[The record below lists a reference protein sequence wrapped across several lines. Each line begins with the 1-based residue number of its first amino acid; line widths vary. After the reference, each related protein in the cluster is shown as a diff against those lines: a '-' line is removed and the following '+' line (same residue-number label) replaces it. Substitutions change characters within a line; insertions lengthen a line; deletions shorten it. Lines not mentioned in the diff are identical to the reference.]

1 MRMVSPGPYVRN
13 VPSSAPSTP
22 GSATAVGPGY
32 RNQLYWLR
40 YQDFFPGALRLTT
53 ENAPAEQ
60 WWPWRGMTVHVD
72 RVARDDAPT
81 KLIALHGIGT
91 YGRMLAPYG
100 RLPSLAD
107 LEFIAPDLPG
117 FGLTGG
123 NRRAVTYQDWVAC
136 VLALVEFERARDE
149 RPIVLLG
156 ISTGGRLAYD
166 VAAQADGA
174 VAGVIV
180 TCLAD
185 PQRDDVRRRLAARPE
200 MAQWAGL
207 LALVPKPVSAARV
220 PLQWLMNIAA
230 VSNHAQFAN
239 LVWAD
244 ALGGGSWL
252 TLAFVRSCLS
262 APPAV
267 PPEAYG
273 GPPLLLA
280 HPNEDRWTPP
290 LLSQQFFDRI
300 AAPARSALLS
310 GAGHLPV
317 EEPGLAD
324 LDRAIRD
331 FLDEFGLQK

>member
-1 MRMVSPGPYVRN
+1 MR
-13 VPSSAPSTP
+13 SSAPPTP
-22 GSATAVGPGY
+22 GSATVVDPGY
-32 RNQLYWLR
+32 RDQLYWLR
-40 YQDFFPGALRLTT
+40 YQDFFPGALRLTQ

-60 WWPWRGMTVHVD
+60 WWSWRGMSVHVD
-72 RVARDDAPT
+72 RVARAGAPA

-117 FGLTGG
+117 FGLTGTG
-123 NRRAVTYQDWVAC
+123 RRPITYRDWMSC
-136 VLALVEFERARDE
+136 VLDLIDAERVRDD

-166 VAAQADGA
+166 VAACAAGA
-174 VAGVIV
+174 VAGVIA

-185 PQRDDVRRRLAARPE
+185 PRRDEVRRRLAARPE
-200 MAQWAGL
+200 MARWAGL
-207 LALVPKPVSAARV
+207 LSLVPKPLGMTRV
-220 PLQWLMNIAA
+220 PVHWLANIAA

-244 ALGGGSWL
+244 AIGGGGWL
-252 TLAFVRSCLS
+252 PLGFVRSCLAS
-262 APPAV
+262 PPAV
-267 PPEAYG
+267 PPERFA

-280 HPNEDRWTPP
+280 HPAEDRWTPP
-290 LLSQQFFDRI
+290 LLSRQFFDRL
-300 AAPARSALLS
+300 AAPARCAPLS

-317 EEPGLAD
+317 EESGLAD

-331 FLDEFGLQK
+331 FLDEFGLQR